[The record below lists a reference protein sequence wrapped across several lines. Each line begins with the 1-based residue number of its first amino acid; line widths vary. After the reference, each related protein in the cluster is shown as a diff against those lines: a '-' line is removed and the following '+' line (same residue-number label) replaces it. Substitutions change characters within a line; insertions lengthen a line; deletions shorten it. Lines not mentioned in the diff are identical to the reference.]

1 MRWLVST
8 SFLLLIACSQP
19 APPAPS
25 SDEVRGAIEAQNR
38 AFGEAVHAGDTA
50 AIGALYSAD
59 GAVLPPNG
67 TKATGRAAVTEFWA
81 SALTA
86 GIASAVLTTEE
97 VFYAGGDTA
106 TEIGSA
112 VLSAK
117 DGSVVDEGK
126 YIVLWKQEDGA
137 WRLHRDI
144 WNSNRAPAPATPSES
159 EPSATDAV
167 EAGSEPLPQP

>member
-8 SFLLLIACSQP
+8 SLLLLLACSEP
-19 APPAPS
+19 VAPAPS
-25 SDEVRGAIEAQNR
+25 ADEVRAAIETQNR

-67 TKATGRAAVTEFWA
+67 ARVTGRAAVTEFWT

-86 GIASAVLTTEE
+86 GISSAVLTTEE

-144 WNSNRAPAPATPSES
+144 WNSNRAAAPATPPAS
-159 EPSATDAV
+159 EPAATDA
-167 EAGSEPLPQP
+167 GEPAAVPPQP